1 MTGKRQ
7 IDVYEHVVW
16 SESGPTPAP
25 GNKTTAHAA
34 RAVLWVIARRADFNT
49 LDNSYSD
56 LEYIVGTSG
65 AKKSAVY
72 NALSWL
78 EDEGWLYKHNNHAC
92 KYACLVPQSAKKI
105 AQSIMQRWECELQL
119 RDKSFYKPETSPIVG
134 NDDPELSDNRK
145 NSPINGKCDS
155 NNRNELSNNR
165 NPSPLI
171 GSDFQSSEQ
180 TSVSSSVLSTDLTK
194 EEEEVVQ
201 GSIDDASDI
210 DGENPPPPDLIL
222 EHQGTPLAAR
232 EGILPA
238 EKETP
243 TVKDSEPE
251 DPDVRWKKP
260 WKENLEPRAD
270 RMRTIYSSAELRKIW
285 ELGMDVYPTLWG
297 YKVGDDELVAKWLVY
312 KVGDLVSRKVKTG
325 SWYKSLVDIEECSA
339 WCAKNSNAAPSF
351 VPTSGSHTPTAEE
364 LEERKRSRH
373 AAIMADWN
381 EKKAREAASEGGES

>member
-1 MTGKRQ
+1 M
-7 IDVYEHVVW
+7 YEHVVW

-119 RDKSFYKPETSPIVG
+119 RDKSFYKPEASPIIG

-145 NSPINGKCDS
+145 ILPINGKCDS

-165 NPSPLI
+165 NSSPLI

-180 TSVSSSVLSTDLTK
+180 PSVSSSVLSTDLTK

-201 GSIDDASDI
+201 GSIDDVNDI

-238 EKETP
+238 EDENKETHHDVEESADAKLQEWVESKLKSFGASIGDSKGVTELRVKLLMSQLAQMCP
-243 TVKDSEPE
+243 DADHRTVCEWLKRRLANFAARTFEDRGPNPPNSIHQALEWLETDLSEGSLARFHESKRAEQRE
-251 DPDVRWKKP
+251 DELYNETPHASECNHDQDLI
-260 WKENLEPRAD
+260 LEPR
-270 RMRTIYSSAELRKIW
+270 
-285 ELGMDVYPTLWG
+285 
-297 YKVGDDELVAKWLVY
+297 
-312 KVGDLVSRKVKTG
+312 
-325 SWYKSLVDIEECSA
+325 
-339 WCAKNSNAAPSF
+339 F
-351 VPTSGSHTPTAEE
+351 TSGG
-364 LEERKRSRH
+364 K
-373 AAIMADWN
+373 
-381 EKKAREAASEGGES
+381 EASK